1 MGCIITYQKE
11 NGDILMRPRV
21 SKYDLYIGKET
32 SMGWKVLDI
41 HYEYN
46 GNYYRERDYL
56 KMIKKDKLTIKQK
69 FAKYIIH
76 KANAWR

>member
-11 NGDILMRPRV
+11 NGDILIRYRV
-21 SKYDLYIGKET
+21 TKYDLYIGKET

-46 GNYYRERDYL
+46 GNYYHEEDYSRL
-56 KMIKKDKLTIKQK
+56 LRKRKYKIKQK
-69 FAKYIIH
+69 IANYIIH
-76 KANAWR
+76 KANKWR